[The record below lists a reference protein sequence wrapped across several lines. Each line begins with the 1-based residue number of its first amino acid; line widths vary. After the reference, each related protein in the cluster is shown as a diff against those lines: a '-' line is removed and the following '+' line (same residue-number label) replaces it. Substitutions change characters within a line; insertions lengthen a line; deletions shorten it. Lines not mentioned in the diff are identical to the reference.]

1 MKSQLG
7 SEAPMSLG
15 VGRDEVKT
23 FRGLQHFF
31 NVETWNRSLCFI
43 FLGLIISFFLF
54 GYWNPYWRNADMDFM
69 ITYQAFLLNDG
80 RPQDFFDHPGHLNIL
95 LIDTW
100 FRLLHSLGLLDV
112 AALSDIP
119 NASDA
124 VGFERAW
131 TAAVRA
137 GRLLSLLIALS
148 FVGVFA
154 ALIRSLISDWRIAA
168 FATFMLAFST
178 GVMYQARIMRT
189 ELLSGGLEIL
199 GLLLLLIAARSRA
212 SSFRPVIIGIAALLC
227 TLGVVNKVQGIFM
240 VACWPAVI
248 LFFGSRVENPAW
260 VWRDPKLAIIAIV
273 ASAAPI
279 LLAVGPAAELF
290 RIAFFER
297 STSISNFPP
306 PPFGVIGLYQTLLA
320 GYVGAAVIVYAR
332 IWRVSLLET
341 VATLEMV
348 ALAVMVGLLVVN
360 IRYHPQN
367 ALIVFNF
374 LEQMLVWATNS
385 DPGLGSGGG
394 IFSMRF
400 LQSVAAGLYEVFAH
414 ATFVLHPS
422 SRASM
427 FLQWFIFAGI
437 YMAWKRGHRLLVGQ
451 VAMLLAAAWFI
462 DLAATFRG
470 AKIDYIIFGDS
481 VIVVA
486 AAWLFGN
493 MPELTAHRLA
503 FPIGVTLLATQL
515 VFGQAQAIRTSFL
528 LRRSPERTCEWVSHY
543 VKLIERFPYCP
554 PKT

>member
-1 MKSQLG
+1 
-7 SEAPMSLG
+7 MSLEL
-15 VGRDEVKT
+15 VRDEAKT
-23 FRGLQHFF
+23 FRALPRFL
-31 NVETWNRSLCFI
+31 NVETSNRSLCLI
-43 FLGLIISFFLF
+43 FLGMIVSFFLF

-69 ITYQAFLLNDG
+69 IVYQAFLLNDG

-95 LIDTW
+95 LIDSW
-100 FRLLHSLGLLDV
+100 FRLLHSFGLLDV
-112 AALSDIP
+112 VALSDIP

-148 FVGVFA
+148 FVGAFA
-154 ALIRSLISDWRIAA
+154 ALVRRLVTDWRIAA
-168 FATFMLAFST
+168 LATFMLAFST

-199 GLLLLLIAARSRA
+199 GLLLLLIAARSR
-212 SSFRPVIIGIAALLC
+212 SWSLRPVIIGIAALLC
-227 TLGVVNKVQGIFM
+227 TLGVVNKVQAIFM
-240 VACWPAVI
+240 AACWPAVI
-248 LFFGSRVENPAW
+248 LFFGSRAEKPAR
-260 VWRDPKLAIIAIV
+260 VWQNPKLAILAV
-273 ASAAPI
+273 AAPAVLI
-279 LLAVGPAAELF
+279 LLAATPAAELF
-290 RIAFFER
+290 KIAFFQR
-297 STSISNFPP
+297 STSITVFPP
-306 PPFGVIGLYQTLLA
+306 PPFGVIGLYQTFLV
-320 GYVGAAVIVYAR
+320 GYVGAAVIVYAW

-341 VATLEMV
+341 VATLEMI
-348 ALAVMVGLLVVN
+348 ALGVMVGLLSID

-367 ALIVFNF
+367 ALAVINF
-374 LEQMLVWATNS
+374 LDQMLVWATNS

-394 IFSMRF
+394 LFSMRF
-400 LQSVAAGLYEVFAH
+400 LQSIAAGLYEVFAH

-427 FLQWFIFAGI
+427 FLQWLIFAGM
-437 YMAWKRGHRLLVGQ
+437 YMAWKRGHRPLVGQ

-462 DLAATFRG
+462 DLVATFRG

-493 MPELTAHRLA
+493 MPELAAHRLA

-515 VFGQAQAIRTSFL
+515 VFGQAQAMRTSFL
-528 LRRSPERTCEWVSHY
+528 LRQNPVGTCEWVSHY

-554 PKT
+554 PKTS

>member
-1 MKSQLG
+1 
-7 SEAPMSLG
+7 MSLG
-15 VGRDEVKT
+15 LVRDEART
-23 FRGLQHFF
+23 FRALPHFL
-31 NVETWNRSLCFI
+31 NVQTSNSSLCI
-43 FLGLIISFFLF
+43 ISLGVIISFFLF

-69 ITYQAFLLNDG
+69 IVYQAFLLNDG
-80 RPQDFFDHPGHLNIL
+80 RPQDFFDHPGYLNIL
-95 LIDTW
+95 LIDGW
-100 FRLLHSLGLLDV
+100 FRLLHSFGLLDV
-112 AALSDIP
+112 VALSNIP
-119 NASDA
+119 NASEA

-148 FVGVFA
+148 FIGAFA
-154 ALIRSLISDWRIAA
+154 ALLRRLVSDWRIAA
-168 FATFMLAFST
+168 LATFMLAFST

-199 GLLLLLIAARSRA
+199 GLLLLLIAARSRS
-212 SSFRPVIIGIAALLC
+212 SSFRPVVIGIAALLC
-227 TLGVVNKVQGIFM
+227 TLGVVNKVQAIFLA
-240 VACWPAVI
+240 ACWPAVI
-248 LFFGSRVENPAW
+248 LFFGSQAEKPAW
-260 VWRDPKLAIIAIV
+260 VSRNPKLAILAIM
-273 ASAAPI
+273 AAAALI
-279 LLAVGPAAELF
+279 LLAATPAAELF
-290 RIAFFER
+290 KIAFSER
-297 STSISNFPP
+297 STSLTVLPP
-306 PPFGVIGLYQTLLA
+306 PPFGIIGLYQTILA
-320 GYVGAAVIVYAR
+320 GYVGAAVIAYAW

-341 VATLEMV
+341 VATLEMI
-348 ALAVMVGLLVVN
+348 ALGIMVGLLSID

-367 ALIVFNF
+367 ALTVINF

-385 DPGLGSGGG
+385 DPGLGSAGG

-400 LQSVAAGLYEVFAH
+400 LQSVAAGLYEVFAR

-427 FLQWFIFAGI
+427 FLQWLIIAGM
-437 YMAWKRGHRLLVGQ
+437 YMAWKRGHRPLVGQ
-451 VAMLLAAAWFI
+451 VAMLLAAAWFV

-493 MPELTAHRLA
+493 MPELAAHRLA

-515 VFGQAQAIRTSFL
+515 VLGQAQAMRTSFL
-528 LRRSPERTCEWVSHY
+528 LRRSPEGTCEWVSHY

-554 PKT
+554 PKTS

>member
-1 MKSQLG
+1 MKLQLG
-7 SEAPMSLG
+7 SEAPMSLR

-69 ITYQAFLLNDG
+69 MTYQAFLLNDG

-112 AALSDIP
+112 VALSDLP

-124 VGFERAW
+124 AGFERAW

-148 FVGVFA
+148 FIGVFA
-154 ALIRSLISDWRIAA
+154 ALVRRLIGDWRIAA
-168 FATFMLAFST
+168 LATFMLAFST

-199 GLLLLLIAARSRA
+199 GLLLLLIAARSLS
-212 SSFRPVIIGIAALLC
+212 SSFRPVIIGIASLVC
-227 TLGVVNKVQGIFM
+227 TLGVVNKVQAIFM
-240 VACWPAVI
+240 VACWPGVI
-248 LFFGSRVENPAW
+248 LFFGSRGEKPAW
-260 VWRDPKLAIIAIV
+260 VWRHPKLAILTIM
-273 ASAAPI
+273 ASAALI
-279 LLAVGPAAELF
+279 LLAAIPAVELF
-290 RIAFFER
+290 KVAFLER
-297 STSISNFPP
+297 STSISSFPP
-306 PPFGVIGLYQTLLA
+306 PPFSVIGLYQMFLA
-320 GYVGAAVIVYAR
+320 GYVGAAVIAYAW

-348 ALAVMVGLLVVN
+348 ALGVMVGLLSIDV
-360 IRYHPQN
+360 RYHPQT
-367 ALIVFNF
+367 ALTVINF
-374 LEQMLVWATNS
+374 LEQMLVWATYS
-385 DPGLGSGGG
+385 DPNLGSGGG
-394 IFSMRF
+394 IFSMRL
-400 LQSVAAGLYEVFAH
+400 LQSVAAGMYEVFAH

-427 FLQWFIFAGI
+427 FLQWFIFAGM
-437 YMAWKRGHRLLVGQ
+437 YMAWKRGHRPLVGQ
-451 VAMLLAAAWFI
+451 VAILLAAAWFI

-470 AKIDYIIFGDS
+470 AKIDYDIFGDS

-493 MPELTAHRLA
+493 EPELAAHRLA

-515 VFGQAQAIRTSFL
+515 VFGQAQPIRTSFL

>member
-1 MKSQLG
+1 
-7 SEAPMSLG
+7 MSLG
-15 VGRDEVKT
+15 LAADESKKFV
-23 FRGLQHFF
+23 RLQGLF

-43 FLGLIISFFLF
+43 SLGVIFSFFLF

-69 ITYQAFLLNDG
+69 MVYQAFLLNDG

-100 FRLLHSLGLLDV
+100 FRLLHSFGLLDV
-112 AALSDIP
+112 VALSDIP

-124 VGFERAW
+124 LGFERAW

-148 FVGVFA
+148 VVGAFA
-154 ALIRSLISDWRIAA
+154 ALVRRLIGDWRIAA
-168 FATFMLAFST
+168 LATCMFAFST

-189 ELLSGGLEIL
+189 ELLSDGLAIL
-199 GLLLLLIAARSRA
+199 GLLLLLIAARSP
-212 SSFRPVIIGIAALLC
+212 SSSSRSVTIGIAALLC
-227 TLGVVNKVQGIFM
+227 TLGVVNKVQAIFL
-240 VACWPAVI
+240 VACWPALI
-248 LFFGSRVENPAW
+248 LFFGSRAEKPAW
-260 VWRDPKLAIIAIV
+260 VWRNPKLTILTIMIP
-273 ASAAPI
+273 AALI
-279 LLAVGPAAELF
+279 LLAAGPVAELF
-290 RIAFFER
+290 KTAFFER
-297 STSISNFPP
+297 STSITIFPP

-320 GYVGAAVIVYAR
+320 GYVGVAVIVYAW
-332 IWRVSLLET
+332 IWRVPVLET

-348 ALAVMVGLLVVN
+348 ALGVMVGLLS
-360 IRYHPQN
+360 IDISYHPQN
-367 ALIVFNF
+367 ALTVINF
-374 LEQMLVWATNS
+374 LEQMLVWAMNS
-385 DPGLGSGGG
+385 DPDLGSGGG

-400 LQSVAAGLYEVFAH
+400 LQSAAAGLYEVFAH

-427 FLQWFIFAGI
+427 FLQWVIFAGM
-437 YMAWKRGHRLLVGQ
+437 YMAWKRGQRVLVGQ
-451 VAMLLAAAWFI
+451 VAILLAAAWFV

-470 AKIDYIIFGDS
+470 AKIDYVIFGDS
-481 VIVVA
+481 IIVVA

-493 MPELTAHRLA
+493 MPELVARRLA

-528 LRRSPERTCEWVSHY
+528 LRRSPAGTCEWVSHY

-554 PKT
+554 SKT